1 MKRKV
6 RFDAETRL
14 DTAQKF
20 GIPLKDPN
28 QSLDGAADVSQPLSP
43 VDGEGEWVLEVF
55 CGGNLD

>member
-43 VDGEGEWVLEVF
+43 VDGEGE
-55 CGGNLD
+55 